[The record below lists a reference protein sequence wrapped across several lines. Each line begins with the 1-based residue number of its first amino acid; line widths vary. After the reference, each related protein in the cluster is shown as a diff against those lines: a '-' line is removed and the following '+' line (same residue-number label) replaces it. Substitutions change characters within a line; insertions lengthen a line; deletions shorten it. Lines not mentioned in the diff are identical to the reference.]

1 MSWIARQCRK
11 AKSLR
16 KNMKLA
22 ALARGGWA
30 SGAALALGI
39 LRGQG
44 VDGLRRGLAVLV
56 AQAEL
61 RPEEGGFAPG
71 DYQEWVRRYDTF
83 SGSALTRLHRRAS
96 GPELAAGPLF
106 RLALLPGETDFWDRT
121 LASLRA
127 QVYARWELVAVA
139 AAGQGQD
146 PAWNADARAV
156 LARHAGEDPRI
167 RLAEPG
173 SGLVEALA
181 LGECPS
187 GECPSGE
194 CPVYVGVVRAG
205 DELPPHALFCA
216 ALALRERPQTAL
228 LYADEDRLDAAGQR
242 IAPWFKPD
250 RNPELMLAQDMFS
263 GLCLLRAADAA
274 VVGGPRL
281 EFGPWLAYDLAWRVM
296 ERVAPEAVVHV
307 PRILCHRRG
316 ALDRDPAPG
325 LRAAQEHLVRA
336 AEAGAA
342 YSSAAHSGTHSGTH
356 SGDASACAV
365 PAPDLSSGLSV
376 VSDPAMSDP
385 AVSGLPRGCVR
396 AVYARPGPDRVA
408 SILIPTRD
416 RADLLAACVRSI
428 MDRTAHKGYEIIV
441 IDNGSA
447 LEETFRLF
455 DALRGEGV
463 RIVRDDAPFNYSR
476 LNNNGAAAA
485 KGEFLCL
492 MNNDIE
498 VIEGDWLG
506 EMLSFAARPDVGCV
520 GARLLYPD
528 GTLQHGGILRGV
540 CGFAG
545 HAHLGL
551 PRGAAGYFGRAAL
564 HQEMSAVTAACLVV
578 RRSVFNQVDGLD
590 ESLPESYN
598 DVDFCL
604 RVRAAGYRNVWTP
617 YAELFHHESASR
629 RARAQNGTAAMNE
642 QDRRTTRLMRTR
654 WGALAEDSAYNP
666 NLTRRSCGFDL
677 AWPPRVAPLSLL

>member
-1 MSWIARQCRK
+1 MPSRLAAGSEKEHLNSIARQCRK

-22 ALARGGWA
+22 VLARGGWA
-30 SGAALALGI
+30 SGAALALGV

-61 RPEEGGFAPG
+61 RPEEGDFAPG

-83 SGSALTRLHRRAS
+83 SGSALARLHRRAS
-96 GPELAAGPLF
+96 GPELSAGPLF
-106 RLALLPGETDFWDRT
+106 RLALLPGEPDFLDST
-121 LASLRA
+121 LGSLRA
-127 QVYARWELVAVA
+127 QVYARWELVTVA
-139 AAGQGQD
+139 SAGQGPGQV
-146 PAWNADARAV
+146 PAWNAAARAV

-173 SGLVEALA
+173 SVA
-181 LGECPS
+181 LGECPT
-187 GECPSGE
+187 GECPTGECPTGE
-194 CPVYVGVVRAG
+194 CPVYVGVVRVG

-216 ALALRERPQTAL
+216 ALALRERPLAAL

-274 VVGGPRL
+274 AVGGPRP

-296 ERVAPEAVVHV
+296 ERAAPEAVVHV

-325 LRAAQEHLVRA
+325 LRAAQEHLARA

-342 YSSAAHSGTHSGTH
+342 H
-356 SGDASACAV
+356 SGDAHACAV
-365 PAPDLSSGLSV
+365 PAPDLSSDPSP
-376 VSDPAMSDP
+376 VSGP
-385 AVSGLPRGCVR
+385 AVSGLPRGCMR

-485 KGEFLCL
+485 AGEFLCL

-528 GTLQHGGILRGV
+528 GTLQHGGILRGM

-578 RRSVFNQVDGLD
+578 RRSVFNQVGGLD

-654 WGALAEDSAYNP
+654 WGALTEDPAYNP
-666 NLTRRSCGFDL
+666 NLTRRSCGFGL